1 MSEDKKRY
9 KDTVNLPKTSFS
21 MKANLVEREP
31 EMRRD
36 WEAKDLYGQLRKLR
50 ADAPKWVLHDG
61 PPYANG
67 DVHIGTGL
75 NKILKDI
82 VVRYRSMRG
91 CDSPYVPG
99 WDCHGLPIENK
110 VMQELGPTGRSK
122 PQEEIRRLCRDY
134 AMKYVKIQREQ
145 FKSLGGIGDWDHPY
159 LTLSHEYEAGVLD
172 VFCDLVEKGYV
183 YRALRPIHWCM
194 RCETA
199 LAEAEL
205 EYEDVE
211 GPSIYV
217 AFPSADRDALAGAFG
232 VDAAAVPEDT
242 AWLIWTTTPWTLPA
256 NLAIAV
262 HPGFHYSLVKFV
274 DPDTGSD
281 RAFVLASDFVEGVLG
296 FRGVTEFN
304 VLGRTRGDALH
315 AQQYRHAFLDRT
327 SSILCADFVTLSDG
341 TGCVHSAPGHGLEDY
356 YMGMANDLE
365 IFSPVD
371 AQGKLTE
378 AAGVFPGTRV
388 FEADPQIVDML
399 NEKGVLWHRDV
410 NVHSY
415 PHCWRCKKP
424 VIFRA
429 TDQWFIK
436 VDNDSLRERALEAI
450 KATQWVPHWGE
461 IRISSMVA
469 ERPDWCISR
478 QRSWG
483 VPIPAFYCETCGDV
497 LLSADNCRHVRDF
510 FAANGA
516 DAWFTT
522 DVAELLPASTV
533 CPSCGGAK
541 FRKEN
546 DIFDVWFESGSSHRS
561 VLRAH
566 PQLDYPCELY
576 LEGTDQHRG
585 WFQVSLLTG
594 VAADDAPPFRTVV
607 THGFV
612 VDEKGEKMSKS
623 LGNLIMAEDAVKKF
637 GADVVRL
644 WLSSV
649 DYKNDINV
657 SMGLIQRMS
666 EAYRRIRNTFRY
678 LLGNLAGFNP
688 ETDAVPVDAMLE
700 LDRWALSELQN
711 LVERVTRAF
720 EEYQFHRMYHEVH
733 NFCAVEMSAFYLDVL
748 KDRLYCEA
756 PASLERRS
764 AQTAMHRILGVL
776 VKLVA
781 PVLVHTAHEV
791 WEHLEY
797 REDLDSVHLALWPEP
812 DEGLKDA
819 RLDARFE
826 RLMKVR
832 EEVAREIEK
841 MRNEKTVGSGLEVAV
856 TLYAEDDEV
865 KALLEGFGDD
875 LSTLFLTSDVTLAA
889 EKPESAVEGVE
900 LKGLW
905 VKTTKSEHPKCVRC
919 WNFRQS
925 VGANA
930 EHPALCERCARVV
943 SNPSVT

>member
-1 MSEDKKRY
+1 MTNEQKNRY
-9 KDTVNLPKTSFS
+9 RNTINLPLTSFP
-21 MKANLVEREP
+21 MRANLVGREP
-31 EMRRD
+31 EIRKD
-36 WEAKDLYGQLRKLR
+36 WEEKDLYGQMRKLR

-75 NKILKDI
+75 NKILKDM
-82 VVRYRSMRG
+82 VVRYRTMRG
-91 CDSPYVPG
+91 FDSPYVPG
-99 WDCHGLPIENK
+99 WDCHGLPIENQ
-110 VMQELGPTGRSK
+110 VMKELGPSGRSR
-122 PQEEIRRLCRDY
+122 PHEEIRRLCRDY
-134 AMKYVKIQREQ
+134 ALKYVDVQRGQ
-145 FKSLGGIGDWDHPY
+145 FKALGVSGDWENPY
-159 LTLSHEYEAGVLD
+159 LTLTHEYEAGVLD
-172 VFCDLVEKGYV
+172 VFTNLVGKGYV

-194 RCETA
+194 HCETA

-217 AFPSADRDALAGAFG
+217 AFPSADRAALGKAFG
-232 VDAAAVPEDT
+232 AAAVPEDT
-242 AWLIWTTTPWTLPA
+242 SWVIWTTTPWTLPA

-262 HPGFHYSLVKFV
+262 HPQFHYSLVSFT
-274 DPDTGSD
+274 DPDTNAE
-281 RAFVLASDFVEGVLG
+281 RAFVMASDFVEGVLG
-296 FRGVTEFN
+296 LRGVTAFD
-304 VLGRTRGDALH
+304 VLGRVKGSELDGLE
-315 AQQYRHAFLDRT
+315 YRHAFLDRT
-327 SSILCADFVTLSDG
+327 SPVLTAEFVTLTDG

-356 YMGMANDLE
+356 YMGVENGLE

-371 AQGKLTE
+371 SRGRLTE
-378 AAGVFPGTRV
+378 AAGVFDGVQV
-388 FEADPQIVDML
+388 FDADPKIVEML
-399 NEKGVLWHRDV
+399 SEKGALWQSGSST
-410 NVHSY
+410 HSY
-415 PHCWRCKKP
+415 PHCWRCKRP

-429 TDQWFIK
+429 TEQWFVK
-436 VDNDSLRERALEAI
+436 VDHEGLRERALEAI
-450 KATQWVPHWGE
+450 KETNWVPHWGE
-461 IRISSMVA
+461 IRISNMVS

-483 VPIPAFYCETCGDV
+483 VPIPAFYCEGCGEV
-497 LLSADNCRHVRDF
+497 LMTAETCRHVRDF
-510 FAANGA
+510 FAENGA

-522 DVAELLPASTV
+522 EAKDLLPAGAA
-533 CPSCGGAK
+533 CPSCGGGD

-576 LEGTDQHRG
+576 LEGSDQHRG
-585 WFQVSLLTG
+585 WFQLSLLTA
-594 VAADDAPPFRTVV
+594 VASEGEAPFRAVV

-649 DYKNDINV
+649 DYRNDINV
-657 SMGLIQRMS
+657 SMGLIQRMGD
-666 EAYRRIRNTFRY
+666 AYRRVRNTFRY

-688 ETDAVPVDAMLE
+688 ETDAVAPGDMLE
-700 LDRWALSELQN
+700 LDRWALSELQH
-711 LVERVTRAF
+711 LVECVTKAY
-720 EEYQFHRMYHEVH
+720 EEYQFHRVYHEVH

-756 PASLERRS
+756 PKSVERRS
-764 AQTAMHRILGVL
+764 AQTAMHHILNVL

-791 WEHLEY
+791 WAHVEH
-797 REDLDSVHLALWPEP
+797 REDLDSVHLALWPEV
-812 DEGLKDA
+812 DEQLIDA
-819 RLDARFE
+819 QLDTRFA

-832 EEVAREIEK
+832 DEVAREIEK
-841 MRNEKTVGSGLEVAV
+841 MRTGKTVGSSLEVTVALH
-856 TLYAEDDEV
+856 TDDEE
-865 KALLEGFGDD
+865 LRGFLESFGAE
-875 LSTLFLTSDVTLAA
+875 LSTYLLTSDVAVLAEMPEGAVQGAEMQTLYVRT
-889 EKPESAVEGVE
+889 S
-900 LKGLW
+900 
-905 VKTTKSEHPKCVRC
+905 KSEHPKCVRC

-925 VGANA
+925 VGQNA
-930 EHPALCERCARVV
+930 EHPALCQRCAEVV
-943 SNPSVT
+943 SKL